1 MADNVIPFP
10 GAEAEPDDAPPFSQ
24 ADIQAITQQLID
36 ELGSPEAVLQA
47 LGAFGGFEPFG
58 GRGPFDLMSPRPKPK
73 LLRKRSKRATYVV
86 RLDLDDAKP
95 PIWRR
100 LRLRSDVTLG
110 HLHGIIQ
117 VAMGWTNS
125 HLHQFK
131 MGPSTKDFMM
141 MPFLTAYDLSEGETD
156 GIPENDVR
164 LDQVL
169 GEPGHRLFYEYDFGD
184 SWHHTIK
191 LERVEPWVDGQPD
204 ASCVTGRRACPPEDV
219 GGVPGYEDALAG
231 LRGEPS
237 DNPEWTRELLAWL
250 PPRYDPEHFDVA
262 EINEQLEQ
270 GLFNPDA
277 WHPGIVQLLA
287 QGGAQLSPIAALVSR
302 ATRVRVELTD
312 AELDA
317 TTHRYR
323 HLLTLIGDG
332 LKLTQAGYLPPALVK
347 QLADDLELIDS
358 TWPFPASTE
367 VNTTPVLSLR
377 ESAVSLGLLR
387 KQHGKLLPMA
397 SAKRMVDD
405 PRKLFAHIRGRLPLG
420 RHESDRDAGLLA
432 LLFTA
437 AGQEFYAARHEAAGV
452 YGSLGWTSPVSLER
466 ALWHQAQDSLC
477 VLSHLAPG
485 ARDATRIAGA
495 LLAR

>member
-141 MPFLTAYDLSEGETD
+141 MPFLTDYDLSEGETD

-204 ASCVTGRRACPPEDV
+204 ASCVTGRRAWPIASMLSV
-219 GGVPGYEDALAG
+219 F
-231 LRGEPS
+231 S
-237 DNPEWTRELLAWL
+237 
-250 PPRYDPEHFDVA
+250 PPR
-262 EINEQLEQ
+262 LCR
-270 GLFNPDA
+270 GLTSTSLPSSRKCATVQFSRPPLSA
-277 WHPGIVQLLA
+277 KASKLYSRITLRCVILSIVSL
-287 QGGAQLSPIAALVSR
+287 GSP
-302 ATRVRVELTD
+302 LTD
-312 AELDA
+312 AQ
-317 TTHRYR
+317 RYSG
-323 HLLTLIGDG
+323 TLGH
-332 LKLTQAGYLPPALVK
+332 T
-347 QLADDLELIDS
+347 
-358 TWPFPASTE
+358 
-367 VNTTPVLSLR
+367 
-377 ESAVSLGLLR
+377 VSECG
-387 KQHGKLLPMA
+387 
-397 SAKRMVDD
+397 
-405 PRKLFAHIRGRLPLG
+405 
-420 RHESDRDAGLLA
+420 
-432 LLFTA
+432 
-437 AGQEFYAARHEAAGV
+437 
-452 YGSLGWTSPVSLER
+452 
-466 ALWHQAQDSLC
+466 
-477 VLSHLAPG
+477 
-485 ARDATRIAGA
+485 
-495 LLAR
+495 